1 MRNYISVFIILAVIV
16 TIGLGGVRISVPANL
31 DESGRIARCE
41 SLTEL
46 KLPNSTI
53 TLAETVAAG
62 TFIPPSR
69 SNRRP
74 ITDQAMRRYV
84 ALPEFCRV
92 SAVLSPAPH
101 SEIQVEVWMPLNTWN
116 GKYLGVGNGAFTGS
130 IGYRSMLTAL
140 ERGYATSSTDT
151 GHEGNTASF
160 GLEHPEKIVDF
171 GWRSVHE
178 MTVVAKGV
186 ITAYYDQPAEYSY
199 WYGCS
204 AGGRQAMKEA
214 QRFPKD
220 YDGIIAGA
228 PGLDWTGRAASALR
242 LEKYLGPNER
252 ARLLEEDR
260 KLVHTAVLATC
271 DAVDG
276 VTDGV
281 IGSPENCKFDPN
293 VLACSG
299 DQSSSCLNVEQVNT
313 VRQLYSSSVN
323 PQTNRPIPGLF
334 PGSELGWTDLGWTR
348 SARTTGLEQFKYLVF
363 KDPEWTVDSFNFESD
378 IVLAEDG
385 DDGTLNALNPNLNP
399 FIQSGGKLIQYH
411 GWSDPQISPGIS
423 PQYYWRVVGA
433 LGGRDVIHDNYR
445 LFMAPGMGHCSGG
458 EGPDKFNMIAALER
472 WVELGEPP
480 DRIIASRIRPGES
493 DLTRPLCPYPQVA
506 SYIGSGSTNN
516 ADNFNCAL
524 PTNSQ

>member
-1 MRNYISVFIILAVIV
+1 MRNYIPVTAILAVIV
-16 TIGLGGVRISVPANL
+16 PIGLGVVPISVSADL

-41 SLTEL
+41 NLTEL
-46 KLPNSTI
+46 NLPNSTI
-53 TLAETVAAG
+53 TFVETVEAG
-62 TFIPPSR
+62 AFTPPIGA
-69 SNRRP
+69 NRRP
-74 ITDQAMRRYV
+74 MTDQSKLRYA
-84 ALPEFCRV
+84 ALPDFCRV
-92 SAVLSPAPH
+92 TALLSPAPE
-101 SEIQVEVWMPLNTWN
+101 SEIQVEVWMPFGTWN
-116 GKYLGVGNGAFTGS
+116 GKYMGVGNGAFTGS
-130 IGYRSMLTAL
+130 MGYRSMLTAL

-151 GHEGNTASF
+151 GHEGNTANF
-160 GLEHPEKIVDF
+160 GLEHPAKIVDF

-178 MTVVAKGV
+178 MTVVAKRV
-186 ITAYYDQPAEYSY
+186 IAAHYDQPAEFSY

-214 QRFPKD
+214 QQFPED

-228 PGLDWTGRAASALR
+228 PGLDWTGRAGSALR
-242 LEKYLGPNER
+242 LEKFLGPNEG

-260 KLVHTAVLATC
+260 KLLHSAALAAC

-281 IGSPENCKFDPN
+281 IGSPENCAFDPD

-299 DQSSSCLNVEQVNT
+299 DQSSSCLSAEQINT
-313 VRQLYSSSVN
+313 VRQLYSSPVN
-323 PQTNRPIPGLF
+323 PKTNRPIPGLF

-348 SARTTGLEQFKYLVF
+348 SARNTGLEQFKYLVF
-363 KDPEWTVDSFNFESD
+363 RDPEWTVDKFNFESD

-385 DDGTLNALNPNLNP
+385 DHDTLNALNPNLQP

-423 PQYYWRVVGA
+423 PQYYWRVADV
-433 LGGRDVIHDNYR
+433 LGGRDAIHDNYR

-458 EGPDKFNMIAALER
+458 EGPDRFDMIAALER

-480 DRIIASRIRPGES
+480 DQIIASRIRPGEAER
-493 DLTRPLCPYPQVA
+493 TRPLCPYPQVA
-506 SYIGSGSTNN
+506 SYIGSGNTDE
-516 ADNFNCAL
+516 ADNFVCVFPATA
-524 PTNSQ
+524 P